1 MTDTGDT
8 YNIGRS
14 LRGMPQPTRGRRN
27 VRKLVGGF
35 DREKDDFYPTPA
47 PLTRALLALEP
58 FDGAVWEC
66 ACGDGAMARILAE
79 RNPVY
84 ATDLVAR
91 GAFPGGIDFLME
103 RQLWM
108 GAPNVV
114 TNPPFKLWQ
123 QFANHALDLGAD
135 KVVLLGRVLN
145 LEGKAA
151 SALMQKR
158 GLARV
163 LVSAGRV
170 DILPPGAK
178 PTGKGGIIA
187 YAWYVFEKGFA
198 GDPVIKWFTPAREPR
213 SRGQAAAPSQ
223 AREPAQQ

>member
-1 MTDTGDT
+1 MH
-8 YNIGRS
+8 
-14 LRGMPQPTRGRRN
+14 
-27 VRKLVGGF
+27 
-35 DREKDDFYPTPA
+35 
-47 PLTRALLALEP
+47 LLKP
-58 FDGAVWEC
+58 C
-66 ACGDGAMARILAE
+66 
-79 RNPVY
+79 
-84 ATDLVAR
+84 
-91 GAFPGGIDFLME
+91 
-103 RQLWM
+103 
-108 GAPNVV
+108 VV

-151 SALMQKR
+151 SSLMQRR

-187 YAWYVFEKGFA
+187 YAWYVFERGFA
-198 GDPVIKWFTPAREPR
+198 GDPVIKWFTPEKPR
-213 SRGQAAAPSQ
+213 SRGQAARLHR
-223 AREPAQQ
+223 RESLHAVRRTRC